1 MRQLWALVALRWR
14 MIRSRQVQR
23 GLLLLGLSLP
33 LMVVMGVFA
42 GQVARRTEFATNLRL
57 LDPSLLLGFAALTL
71 AAPLSN
77 GGGSELF
84 PTEQLVAYPVRASTT
99 FLGSLASAPLNLAW
113 ATQVVSLVTA
123 GSFTV
128 PEPTPLVV
136 LSVLTTLAFVAFT
149 TTAGQ
154 AIGWWVVGIRQRRL
168 GRVATRATGTA
179 VFAGLAGI
187 VLSGHATAL
196 LDKSPTT
203 RVTVAQINGAQGDW
217 GAWLHVTLL
226 LAAGTALA
234 LVLGQRATAW
244 ALRRPS
250 DDRSEPV
257 SHRQRRRALPPT
269 GCRLLLRTDRAS
281 VWRSVPLRRGL
292 TVLALL
298 PGAVA
303 AAAAVSWPSL
313 ALLPGLV
320 AAGAGLLFGVNA
332 FCLDGSGG
340 IWLASLPHPP
350 RASVLAKAWVT
361 GETCL
366 VAVVVAVALAG
377 LRADGSPSA
386 AALSALGASVLAT
399 AALVVATCTRLS
411 VERPHKADL
420 RGPRDAPA
428 PPATMTVYSLRLAL
442 STTTIGT
449 LFVGAGA
456 SGVVLAGPALGLL
469 VLVWACWSL
478 RRTFRGFDRPGVR
491 AHVLTVVATG

>member
-1 MRQLWALVALRWR
+1 VRQLSALVALRWR
-14 MIRSRQVQR
+14 MIRSRRVQL
-23 GLLLLGLSLP
+23 GFVLLALSLP
-33 LMVVMGVFA
+33 ALVVMGVSA
-42 GQVARRTEFATNLRL
+42 GQVARRSEFASNLRL
-57 LDPSLLLGFAALTL
+57 LDPSLLLAFAALTL

-77 GGGSELF
+77 GGGNELF
-84 PTEQLVAYPVRASTT
+84 PGEQLVAYPVRASTT

-149 TTAGQ
+149 TSAGQ
-154 AIGWWVVGIRQRRL
+154 AIGWWVVGVRQRRL
-168 GRVATRATGTA
+168 GRVATRAAGTA
-179 VFAGLAGI
+179 VFAGLGAI
-187 VLSGHATAL
+187 VLTGHATAL

-203 RVTVAQINGAQGDW
+203 RVTVAQINGAQANW
-217 GAWLHVTLL
+217 APWAQITLL
-226 LAAGTALA
+226 LVVGTAMALA
-234 LVLGQRATAW
+234 LGQRATAW

-257 SHRQRRRALPPT
+257 SNRQRRRSVPT
-269 GCRLLLRTDRAS
+269 SDFRALLRTDRAS
-281 VWRSVPLRRGL
+281 VWRSVSLRRGL

-320 AAGAGLLFGVNA
+320 AAGAALLFGVNA
-332 FCLDGSGG
+332 FCLDGAGG
-340 IWLASLPHPP
+340 LWLASLPHPA
-350 RASVLAKAWVT
+350 RASILAKTWAT
-361 GETCL
+361 AETCL
-366 VAVVVAVALAG
+366 TAVAIAVLLGA
-377 LRADGSPSA
+377 LRAEGSPSG
-386 AALSALGASVLAT
+386 AALSALVSSVVAT
-399 AALVVATCTRLS
+399 TALVVSTCMRLS

-442 STTTIGT
+442 STTTFGT
-449 LFVGAGA
+449 LFVGAAA
-456 SGVVLAGPALGLL
+456 SGVVLAGPGLALL
-469 VLVWACWSL
+469 VLAWALRSL
-478 RRTFRGFDRPGVR
+478 QQTFRAFDPPQAR
-491 AHVLTVVATG
+491 ARVVTLVASG